1 MKMHQIDTEYTV
13 LKILK
18 DNPAMTQR
26 QLSKELGLSLGK
38 TNYVLHALMDK
49 GLMKLS
55 NFKRSDNKVGY
66 LYVLTPEGI
75 EEKAILAQSFL
86 QRKSIEYIRLKK
98 EIEILENELLNR
110 QTNEPK

>member
-1 MKMHQIDTEYTV
+1 MKMHQIDTEYTI
-13 LKILK
+13 LKVLK

-66 LYVLTPEGI
+66 LYLLTPEGV
-75 EEKAILAQSFL
+75 EEKSILAKNFL

-98 EIEILENELLNR
+98 EIEILENELLER
-110 QTNEPK
+110 